1 MPKFYDSQDG
11 FFLRALAEGYVDVD
25 PIEGAVYQ
33 IKSRDGERIART
45 RIDQYSEKRDKNEAR
60 LSVPTNWGT
69 KQGGIVSLA
78 AQRMVWL
85 AVNGPMPNSQQF
97 VTTKDGDNRNASI
110 DNLVTGSLRNR
121 PQGMI
126 ERSAAKISA
135 SRKATAVRAP
145 KDNTAR
151 LRRMLNSNDRL
162 LREVAENELKRIED
176 AKMTIEATAKEV
188 KVTLP
193 PKPQLSEW
201 ETAYEKREEKAYRLE
216 AGTEACDYGVP
227 STTGWR
233 KQPAPNGNKPN
244 GVLVGQGPCPQ
255 CAGVAGMFVEAKW
268 GEATGSISYRAL
280 GNVEVNRVITECLT
294 GIARADDAT
303 ARELRAMAVRA
314 LAVAEKGA

>member
-33 IKSRDGERIART
+33 IKSRNGERLARV
-45 RIDQYSEKRDKNEAR
+45 RLDHYSEKRGKNEVRIA
-60 LSVPTNWGT
+60 VPHDWSTMYDGV
-69 KQGGIVSLA
+69 VSMA
-78 AQRMVWL
+78 AQRCVWL
-85 AVNGPMPNSQQF
+85 AVNGSMENSQQF

-110 DNLVTGSLRNR
+110 DNLIPGSLRDR

-135 SRKATAVRAP
+135 SRKATTVRAS

-151 LRRMLNSNDRL
+151 LRKMLNSKDRL

-193 PKPQLSEW
+193 EYINAAPQGP
-201 ETAYEKREEKAYRLE
+201 AYESY
-216 AGTEACDYGVP
+216 
-227 STTGWR
+227 
-233 KQPAPNGNKPN
+233 APHHVTRIQNPEPNAAPVVNGNKPS
-244 GVLVGQGPCPQ
+244 GILVGQGPCPQ

-268 GEATGSISYRAL
+268 GEATGAISYRAL
-280 GNVEVNRVITECLT
+280 GNVEVNRVITECLA

-314 LAVAEKGA
+314 LAVAERGA